1 MTRAI
6 LLGLLLC
13 ALPAA
18 AWDYLAGT
26 EVDARAAEIDKRWRP
41 YSKTMVDLDILKH
54 ALQDQRPDWVK
65 EEMRKTAPPERPF
78 GRMAGFTLREKTVRY
93 LFVGRHGPFTPT
105 AADRTGKL
113 AALKAAEG
121 AAASALLEA
130 LAKDGS
136 RGWELSSSAP
146 GRPVLHSDGADG
158 GDRVKVV
165 WHYLDFYR
173 EDGADPQLYLFI
185 MADAPRSGVPQ
196 EPAAPDATGGRR
208 WRPR

>member
-6 LLGLLLC
+6 LLALC
-13 ALPAA
+13 LASPAG

-26 EVDARAAEIDKRWRP
+26 EVDARAAEVDKRWRP
-41 YSKTMVDLDILKH
+41 YSKTMVDLDILKQS
-54 ALQDQRPDWVK
+54 LQDQRPDWVK

-78 GRMAGFTLREKTVRY
+78 GRMAGFTLRERTVRY

-105 AADRTGKL
+105 NTDRTGKL

-121 AAASALLEA
+121 AAASALLDM
-130 LAKDGS
+130 LAKAENRS
-136 RGWELSSSAP
+136 WELSSSAP
-146 GRPVLHSDGADG
+146 GRPVLHADG
-158 GDRVKVV
+158 TDGGPRTKVV

-185 MADAPRSGVPQ
+185 MADAPREGVP
-196 EPAAPDATGGRR
+196 EETAVPDGAKGRR